1 MFSATDG
8 RTDGRGVLFWARSVV
23 VAWWR
28 GAMHVC
34 WAGLVGRRTLGAGM
48 ARAYTHAHMR
58 TPTHAYVASRLR
70 LLGVYIPLHR
80 MLTDV
85 RFLQERLGGLPN
97 VGSGLGS
104 TVETVVQE
112 RMVPRKSLRDRMSGA
127 TVATVANGGEL
138 ALNGN
143 GNEQSVEI

>member
-1 MFSATDG
+1 MFSVTDG

-127 TVATVANGGEL
+127 TVANGGEL